1 MSQFISASAMAE
13 GVLTGGVAPGHFARQ
28 ACQRLETT
36 GRELG
41 AVLDVNRTRMEARV
55 AALEKRLAQGERPS
69 LAGVPVGI
77 KDNICTLQERTSC
90 GSKILENY
98 CAPYDATVIERLEA
112 AGAIPV
118 GKLNMDEFAM
128 GSSTENSAFGVCR
141 NPWDLQRTPGG
152 SSGGAAAAVAAGC
165 VPVALGSDTGG
176 SIRQPAAFTGTV
188 GLKPTYGRVSRYGL
202 VAFGSSLDQ
211 IGPLARTVEDAARV
225 YAAIA
230 GRDDRDATSQA
241 AAVEDPLAQLEAG
254 VRGVR
259 IGVPKEYLSDAIDGR
274 IRERVQ
280 ETIRRLAAEGAILV
294 DVSLPHTPYAIPTY
308 YIVATAEASSNLA
321 RHDGMHQGV
330 RAAGST
336 DLLSCYLKNRG
347 QGLGP
352 EVQRR
357 ILLGTF
363 CLSSGYYDAY
373 YDRAMRVRTLLAQDF
388 EQAFARCDVV
398 IGATTPT
405 PAFRLG
411 EKTAD
416 PLQMYL
422 ADILTASANL
432 AGIPA
437 LVVPAGTIDEG
448 GTALPVG
455 VQLMGPALSEALL
468 LRVGRSVERVSD
480 GPLPIAP
487 HGVRS

>member
-1 MSQFISASAMAE
+1 MPLSASQMVEA
-13 GVLTGGVAPGHFARQ
+13 VLAGNASPGHFAET
-28 ACQRLETT
+28 ACKHLETT

-41 AVLDVNRTRMEARV
+41 AVLDVNRQRMEERV
-55 AALEKRLAQGERPS
+55 AALTARLQAGEKPP
-69 LAGVPVGI
+69 LAGVPIGI
-77 KDNICTLQERTSC
+77 KDNICTLRERTSC

-128 GSSTENSAFGVCR
+128 GSSTENSAYGPCR

-152 SSGGAAAAVAAGC
+152 SSGGSAAVVAAGC

-211 IGPLARTVEDAARV
+211 IGPLATNVEDAARI
-225 YAAIA
+225 YAAMA
-230 GRDDRDATSQA
+230 GRDERDATSQA
-241 AAVEDPLAQLEAG
+241 AAVEDPLAQLDAG
-254 VRGVR
+254 VRGLR
-259 IGVPKEYLSDAIDGR
+259 IGVPREYMSDAIDAR
-274 IRERVQ
+274 IRARIEQ
-280 ETIRRLAAEGAILV
+280 TLQQLAEQGAILV
-294 DVSLPHTPYAIPTY
+294 DVTLPHTPYAIPTY

-330 RAAGST
+330 RAPGST

-347 QGLGP
+347 QGLGR

-363 CLSSGYYDAY
+363 CLSAGYYDAY

-388 EQAFARCDVV
+388 ETAFVRCDVV
-398 IGATTPT
+398 LGATTPT
-405 PAFRLG
+405 LPFRLG
-411 EKTAD
+411 EKVAD

-437 LVVPAGTIDEG
+437 LVVPAGTIDEA

-468 LRVGRSVERVSD
+468 LRVGRGVERAAG
-480 GPLPIAP
+480 GPLPVAP